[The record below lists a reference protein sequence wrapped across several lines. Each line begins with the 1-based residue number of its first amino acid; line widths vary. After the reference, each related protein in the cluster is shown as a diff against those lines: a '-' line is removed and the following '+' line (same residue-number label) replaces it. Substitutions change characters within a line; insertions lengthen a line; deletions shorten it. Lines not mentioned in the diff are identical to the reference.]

1 MKTNF
6 QKYHPSNKQSEA
18 YSHETDT
25 DLDLSKVNAPDSI
38 RFNNHKLC
46 DMIQVVGVGFVTSSS
61 VTKYTMLRYNP
72 LES

>member
-25 DLDLSKVNAPDSI
+25 DLSKVSASDSI

-61 VTKYTMLRYNP
+61 VTKSTMLRYNP